1 MEQKHRASGK
11 VYEYPYWVTQADLLT
26 QLNLQGTKRQVLI
39 VEDKLS
45 WLAKLTEFLTEAGHE
60 VIPVSGITQVEG
72 DLVTAPGYDPETE
85 VTFRLS
91 EIHVAFLDHYFLS
104 NTYNGANFTELLH
117 RNTMVKIVGMSSDPG
132 ANLAMKKVGAH
143 WVFRKAELERMF

>member
-1 MEQKHRASGK
+1 VEQIQRASEN
-11 VYEYPYWVTQADLLT
+11 VYEYPYRVTQADLLA
-26 QLNLQGTKRQVLI
+26 QLNLLGNPRRVLV

-60 VIPVSGITQVEG
+60 VVSVSGITHVEG
-72 DLVTAPGYDPETE
+72 DIVTSPGYNPETV

-104 NTYNGANFTELLH
+104 NNYNGANFTELLH
-117 RNTMVKIVGMSSDPG
+117 RNTTAKIVGMSSDPG
-132 ANLAMKKVGAH
+132 ANLAMKKAGAH